1 MNRTVQMGLALAL
14 IMTSTGDLGAQP
26 AAPPVGQ
33 PAADKKPEAPKPR
46 KKDGSKDD
54 VVAMAGERTLVDNLD
69 EQVPLEVGTQ
79 LRIFKQ
85 ARKRKAE
92 IERMEGMLNRRS
104 RRLERLML
112 DMESRY
118 KTLRMLQ
125 EELTTYINKRGR
137 TRTADDTGDPKK
149 KGSHEEKVA
158 RFAKIFD
165 KMKADDAAR
174 MLPNMDEKL
183 AADVIRRLRP
193 KQAAKV
199 LGKVDPELASR
210 LSAAMTGT
218 KKTMNQ

>member
-1 MNRTVQMGLALAL
+1 MNRILQLSLALAL
-14 IMTSTGDLGAQP
+14 VFTSTGDLVAQP
-26 AAPPVGQ
+26 APKTAAPG
-33 PAADKKPEAPKPR
+33 AGADKKPAPKPR
-46 KKDGSKDD
+46 KPDGSKDD

-118 KTLRMLQ
+118 KTLRLLQ
-125 EELTTYINKRGR
+125 EELTTFISKKGR
-137 TRTADDTGDPKK
+137 RASADDMGDPKK
-149 KGSHEEKVA
+149 KNSHEEKVA

-210 LSAAMTGT
+210 LSAQMTGT
-218 KKTMNQ
+218 KKVMNQ

>member
-1 MNRTVQMGLALAL
+1 MTRNLQICLAFLLVVTATDDLA
-14 IMTSTGDLGAQP
+14 AQP
-26 AAPPVGQ
+26 AAQSKKGAAGAKKADPP
-33 PAADKKPEAPKPR
+33 KKR
-46 KKDGSKDD
+46 KRDGSKDD

-118 KTLRMLQ
+118 KTLRLLQ
-125 EELTTYINKRGR
+125 EELTTFISKKGRSRG
-137 TRTADDTGDPKK
+137 AEDSGDPKK
-149 KGSHEEKVA
+149 KSSHEEKVA

-174 MLPNMDEKL
+174 MLPNMDDKL

-210 LSAAMTGT
+210 LSAQMTGT
-218 KKTMNQ
+218 NKKMPQ

>member
-1 MNRTVQMGLALAL
+1 MNRVLQLSLALAL
-14 IMTSTGDLGAQP
+14 VFTSTGELGAQP
-26 AAPPVGQ
+26 APKAGAGS
-33 PAADKKPEAPKPR
+33 AAGKKSAPKPR
-46 KKDGSKDD
+46 KRDGSKDD

-85 ARKRKAE
+85 ARKRKGE

-118 KTLRMLQ
+118 KTLRLLQ
-125 EELTTYINKRGR
+125 EELTTFISKKGR
-137 TRTADDTGDPKK
+137 SRSSDDPGDPKK
-149 KGSHEEKVA
+149 KSSHEEKVA

-165 KMKADDAAR
+165 KMKPEDAAR

-210 LSAAMTGT
+210 LSAQMTGT
-218 KKTMNQ
+218 KKAMNQ